1 MRLWS
6 RRSRRSHRR
15 KLQGESDVTAGTDM
29 AIAQEALQRAQQER
43 AEVLGM
49 RHKTNETARKAKW
62 LLSENHFA
70 ERVRRSFS

>member
-1 MRLWS
+1 M
-6 RRSRRSHRR
+6 
-15 KLQGESDVTAGTDM
+15 TAGTDM

-49 RHKTNETARKAKW
+49 RHKTNETARKARG
-62 LLSENHFA
+62 LLVENHFA